1 MVWVSLEVRVI
12 HCYTSSAKT
21 PWTFENDHGKILY
34 LNDMRLIDEQ
44 N

>member
-1 MVWVSLEVRVI
+1 MLRMCDINQVI
-12 HCYTSSAKT
+12 PQVPKT
-21 PWTFENDHGKILY
+21 PWTFENDHCKILY